1 MCMLTF
7 YHILSDL
14 SSDNFSGILSDIFS
28 GIILGIL
35 SDIYPDSYSDILFF
49 LSGIHSESLT
59 WQKDD
64 MGEDG
69 AKRVITKDS
78 GIQNADSRRF
88 FRQHYRTRNTFAGHL
103 WLPCFLKNPAVF
115 VFFLILFFIFFMCS
129 YMFHISHFWQF
140 LLKKKKYFDQ

>member
-49 LSGIHSESLT
+49 YLAYILKVLLGKRMT
-59 WQKDD
+59 WVRT
-64 MGEDG
+64 E
-69 AKRVITKDS
+69 
-78 GIQNADSRRF
+78 QNE
-88 FRQHYRTRNTFAGHL
+88 
-103 WLPCFLKNPAVF
+103 
-115 VFFLILFFIFFMCS
+115 
-129 YMFHISHFWQF
+129 
-140 LLKKKKYFDQ
+140 